1 MSNITFLE
9 KGSFESLFG
18 MGSGY
23 VLDFSDRTF
32 QEYLGETT
40 GIDIYDKKYNY
51 SSGSKANRLRGLWK
65 VETNYVVAKVLGS
78 LLEYWMAKVQSGQY
92 DYYSE
97 EDIYKSCL
105 RVVERLKLDSP
116 VSQLEAFNTQQEDKD
131 FNLLAKSIRES
142 IEKNEPE
149 VALDRLH
156 TYVIKFVRQLCEQH
170 SISFGKDDPLHSL
183 FGKYVKFLS
192 AENRLDSIM
201 TERILKAAIS
211 ILDAF
216 NDIRNNKS
224 LAHDNPLLNY
234 HESILIFNSVTSTIK
249 FIESIEA
256 SFHKTQDTP
265 PIEEFELPF

>member
-1 MSNITFLE
+1 MSDITFLE

-32 QEYLGETT
+32 QEYIDETT
-40 GIDIYDKKYNY
+40 GINIYDKKYDHR
-51 SSGSKANRLRGLWK
+51 SGSKANRIRGLWK
-65 VETNYVVAKVLGS
+65 VESNYLVGKVMGS
-78 LLEYWMAKVQSGQY
+78 LLEYWIAKARTGKY
-92 DYYSE
+92 DFYSE
-97 EDIYKSCL
+97 ELTFKSCQQI
-105 RVVERLKLDSP
+105 VERLLQDAP
-116 VSQLEAFNTQQEDKD
+116 IAQIDTFNLQREEKD

-192 AENRLDSIM
+192 AENRLESLM

-234 HESILIFNSVTSTIK
+234 QESILIFNSVTSTIK

-256 SFHKTQDTP
+256 SFQKTQDTP